1 MNIRQIAYEKY
12 KLDWMKR
19 HGYTLNDLIKEL
31 QSCIE
36 EVDEDEVIDLNEI
49 FADWEFDFGFHSEIW
64 ACYEEFLENEYQDKE
79 YMREILDDVD
89 FSEYCEEE

>member
-1 MNIRQIAYEKY
+1 MNIKQIAYEKY

-19 HGYTLNDLIKEL
+19 HGYTLADLIREL
-31 QSCIE
+31 QSCVE
-36 EVDEDEVIDLNEI
+36 EADEDETIDLNEI
-49 FADWEFDFGFHSEIW
+49 FQDWEFDFGFHSEIW
-64 ACYEEFLENEYQDKE
+64 VCYEEFLESEYQDKE